1 VIFAKVELLPRKD
14 PGSLSYCRRAEFE
27 SREGGVLV
35 VEIFLNVARYLIIFK
50 GSGGRRSRLVP
61 DVSKSATF
69 LMQRLN
75 FLAKMEVETLTKM
88 IYFDKPSPL
97 LAIHHP

>member
-1 VIFAKVELLPRKD
+1 
-14 PGSLSYCRRAEFE
+14 
-27 SREGGVLV
+27 VLV

-50 GSGGRRSRLVP
+50 GSGNKRSRLVP
-61 DVSKSATF
+61 DISNSAIF
-69 LMQRLN
+69 LMRRLN
-75 FLAKMEVETLTKM
+75 FSAKMEVETLTKM